1 MQFLVLFEPEGGLYD
16 FPVFFG
22 LTRGILFKS
31 RLVLKEGREDVRE
44 KREIVG
50 FDFTPLIRRFPES
63 FVAPHGGNKL
73 VRLKTCAVDAHLF
86 KESFCV
92 RKTL

>member
-1 MQFLVLFEPEGGLYD
+1 
-16 FPVFFG
+16 
-22 LTRGILFKS
+22 
-31 RLVLKEGREDVRE
+31 LKEGGEAVRE

-50 FDFTPLIRRFPES
+50 FDLTTLIRCFPES
-63 FVAPHGGNKL
+63 FIALDGRNEL

-86 KESFCV
+86 KESFRV